1 MLLVMVIFVVFL
13 MQMVMV
19 KVIVVLMLMVFF
31 YDNSFFVLID
41 TDGQIDVDCHADV
54 LSLML
59 MLRFTVILIC
69 HDDIVSKINADS
81 VKSVAD
87 AGTCSKEGGTQQQQQ
102 QQRRRRHLFQGGR
115 NPTQK
120 C

>member
-1 MLLVMVIFVVFL
+1 

-87 AGTCSKEGGTQQQQQ
+87 AGTCSKEGGTQP
-102 QQRRRRHLFQGGR
+102 R
-115 NPTQK
+115 NVDDVRSSDFKSPPTLPSTCAKQV
-120 C
+120 